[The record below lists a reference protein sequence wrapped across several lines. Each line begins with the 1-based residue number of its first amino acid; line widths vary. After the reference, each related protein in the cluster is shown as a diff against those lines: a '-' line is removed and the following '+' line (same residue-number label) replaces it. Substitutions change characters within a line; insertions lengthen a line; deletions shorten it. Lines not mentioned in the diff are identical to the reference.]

1 MHNQNRILRVFK
13 LITLLKTFPAKTIKR
28 LSQSLEISE
37 RSCYRYMDLL
47 TELGFEV
54 GKDDH
59 NKFFLKADQIVEPFT
74 KEESHLIQEV
84 LTVSVKNNPLVASI
98 KAKLPSLE
106 ESNILANN
114 IVNGHLSKLV
124 SQINESILNK
134 TQINIIK
141 YQSASS
147 ESITDRLVEPIGF
160 TSNYQYLCAF
170 EVESKQNKYFKLV
183 SMLVIYLGLMGFI
196 LKAFKPKTTE
206 KMIIVYSVCFWI
218 ALMAFSIAVVN
229 PYDENSVE
237 YMLKDKVIKKI
248 KEITNEKSET
258 MDLKP
263 SVPELPPSE
272 TMDSKT
278 SAPNPIKIPESNSTN
293 EEKGFLGNAIKSF
306 F

>member
-28 LSQSLEISE
+28 ISQSLEISE

-124 SQINESILNK
+124 TQINESILNK

-170 EVESKQNKYFKLV
+170 EVESQQNKYFKIERMGSIENLQEIAKFQEQHKLLNPDV
-183 SMLVIYLGLMGFI
+183 FGFNDSGEKFPIKLKLSMRAMLW
-196 LKAFKPKTTE
+196 LKDDYP
-206 KMIIVYSVCFWI
+206 
-218 ALMAFSIAVVN
+218 AVVGFLT
-229 PYDENSVE
+229 EQKEGTWLLEVEVNSVE
-237 YMLKDKVIKKI
+237 PVQRIIRSMPG
-248 KEITNEKSET
+248 EIIE
-258 MDLKP
+258 
-263 SVPELPPSE
+263 
-272 TMDSKT
+272 
-278 SAPNPIKIPESNSTN
+278 I
-293 EEKGFLGNAIKSF
+293 
-306 F
+306 

>member
-1 MHNQNRILRVFK
+1 MFNQNRILRVFR

-28 LSQSLEISE
+28 LAASLEISE

-59 NKFFLKADQIVEPFT
+59 NKFFIKADQIVEPFT

-147 ESITDRLVEPIGF
+147 ESTTDRLVEPIGF
-160 TSNYQYLCAF
+160 TANYQYLCAF
-170 EVESKQNKYFKLV
+170 EVASQHNKYFKLERMGSIENLEEIAKFQKQHKLLNPDV
-183 SMLVIYLGLMGFI
+183 FGFNDSGEKFPIKLKMSMRAMLF
-196 LKAFKPKTTE
+196 
-206 KMIIVYSVCFWI
+206 
-218 ALMAFSIAVVN
+218 
-229 PYDENSVE
+229 
-237 YMLKDKVIKKI
+237 LKDDYPAASEFLREQEDGSWLLEVEVNSMVPVNRIVRSMPN
-248 KEITNEKSET
+248 EINI
-258 MDLKP
+258 L
-263 SVPELPPSE
+263 
-272 TMDSKT
+272 
-278 SAPNPIKIPESNSTN
+278 
-293 EEKGFLGNAIKSF
+293 
-306 F
+306 

>member
-1 MHNQNRILRVFK
+1 MLSLIPKPLNLHNQNRILRVFK

-47 TELGFEV
+47 SELGFEV

-106 ESNILANN
+106 ESNILAIN

-170 EVESKQNKYFKLV
+170 EVESQQNKYFKLERMGAIENLEEIAKFQEQHKLLNPDV
-183 SMLVIYLGLMGFI
+183 FGFNDSGQKFPIKLKMSMRAML
-196 LKAFKPKTTE
+196 
-206 KMIIVYSVCFWI
+206 W
-218 ALMAFSIAVVN
+218 
-229 PYDENSVE
+229 
-237 YMLKDKVIKKI
+237 LKDDYPETGPFI
-248 KEITNEKSET
+248 KEQADGSWLLDVEVNS
-258 MDLKP
+258 MDP
-263 SVPELPPSE
+263 VNRIVRSMPGEV
-272 TMDSKT
+272 
-278 SAPNPIKIPESNSTN
+278 N
-293 EEKGFLGNAIKSF
+293 FLFN
-306 F
+306 

>member
-141 YQSASS
+141 YLSASS

-170 EVESKQNKYFKLV
+170 EVESQQNKYFKLERMGAIENLEEFAKFHEKHKLLNPDV
-183 SMLVIYLGLMGFI
+183 FGFNDSGEKFPIKLSMSMRAMLFLKDDYPETVPFI
-196 LKAFKPKTTE
+196 NEQVDGSWLLE
-206 KMIIVYSVCFWI
+206 V
-218 ALMAFSIAVVN
+218 VVN
-229 PYDENSVE
+229 SIEPVQRIIRSLPLD
-237 YMLKDKVIKKI
+237 IK
-248 KEITNEKSET
+248 
-258 MDLKP
+258 L
-263 SVPELPPSE
+263 L
-272 TMDSKT
+272 
-278 SAPNPIKIPESNSTN
+278 
-293 EEKGFLGNAIKSF
+293 
-306 F
+306 

>member
-1 MHNQNRILRVFK
+1 
-13 LITLLKTFPAKTIKR
+13 
-28 LSQSLEISE
+28 
-37 RSCYRYMDLL
+37 MDLL
-47 TELGFEV
+47 TELGFEI

-170 EVESKQNKYFKLV
+170 EVESHQNKYFKLERMGSIENLEEIAKFQEQHKLLNPDV
-183 SMLVIYLGLMGFI
+183 FGFNDSGEKFPIKLKMSMRAMLW
-196 LKAFKPKTTE
+196 LKDDYPATADFLTE
-206 KMIIVYSVCFWI
+206 QKDGSW
-218 ALMAFSIAVVN
+218 LL
-229 PYDENSVE
+229 SVE
-237 YMLKDKVIKKI
+237 VNSMEPVERIVRGMPGEV
-248 KEITNEKSET
+248 EI
-258 MDLKP
+258 
-263 SVPELPPSE
+263 
-272 TMDSKT
+272 
-278 SAPNPIKIPESNSTN
+278 II
-293 EEKGFLGNAIKSF
+293 
-306 F
+306 

>member
-28 LSQSLEISE
+28 ISQSLEISE

-98 KAKLPSLE
+98 KSKLPSLE

-170 EVESKQNKYFKLV
+170 EVESQQNKYFKLERMGSIENLEEIAKFQEQHKLLNPDV
-183 SMLVIYLGLMGFI
+183 FGFNDSGEKFPIKLKMSMRAML
-196 LKAFKPKTTE
+196 
-206 KMIIVYSVCFWI
+206 W
-218 ALMAFSIAVVN
+218 
-229 PYDENSVE
+229 
-237 YMLKDKVIKKI
+237 LKDDYPETGPFIHEGSGGNWFLIVDVNNMDPVNRIVRSMPGEF
-248 KEITNEKSET
+248 EIINKS
-258 MDLKP
+258 
-263 SVPELPPSE
+263 S
-272 TMDSKT
+272 
-278 SAPNPIKIPESNSTN
+278 
-293 EEKGFLGNAIKSF
+293 
-306 F
+306 

>member
-28 LSQSLEISE
+28 LASSLEISE

-170 EVESKQNKYFKLV
+170 EVESKQNKYFKLERMGSIENLIEIAKFQEQHKLLNPDV
-183 SMLVIYLGLMGFI
+183 FGFNDSGEKFPIKLKMSMRAML
-196 LKAFKPKTTE
+196 
-206 KMIIVYSVCFWI
+206 W
-218 ALMAFSIAVVN
+218 
-229 PYDENSVE
+229 
-237 YMLKDKVIKKI
+237 LKDDYPEASSFLKEMADGSWLLKV
-248 KEITNEKSET
+248 EINSMDPVNRIIRSMPGEVSLEKNF
-258 MDLKP
+258 DL
-263 SVPELPPSE
+263 L
-272 TMDSKT
+272 
-278 SAPNPIKIPESNSTN
+278 
-293 EEKGFLGNAIKSF
+293 
-306 F
+306 

>member
-1 MHNQNRILRVFK
+1 
-13 LITLLKTFPAKTIKR
+13 
-28 LSQSLEISE
+28 
-37 RSCYRYMDLL
+37 MDLL

-134 TQINIIK
+134 TQINILK

-170 EVESKQNKYFKLV
+170 EVESQQNKYFKLE
-183 SMLVIYLGLMGFI
+183 SFI
-196 LKAFKPKTTE
+196 TLKE
-206 KMIIVYSVCFWI
+206 K
-218 ALMAFSIAVVN
+218 L
-229 PYDENSVE
+229 D
-237 YMLKDKVIKKI
+237 
-248 KEITNEKSET
+248 
-258 MDLKP
+258 
-263 SVPELPPSE
+263 
-272 TMDSKT
+272 
-278 SAPNPIKIPESNSTN
+278 
-293 EEKGFLGNAIKSF
+293 
-306 F
+306 

>member
-54 GKDDH
+54 GKDEH
-59 NKFFLKADQIVEPFT
+59 NKFFLKAEQIVEPFT

-114 IVNGHLSKLV
+114 IVNGHMSKLV

-170 EVESKQNKYFKLV
+170 EVESKQNKYFKIERMGYIENLEEIAKFQEHHKLLNPDV
-183 SMLVIYLGLMGFI
+183 FGFNDSGEKFPIKLKMSMRAML
-196 LKAFKPKTTE
+196 
-206 KMIIVYSVCFWI
+206 W
-218 ALMAFSIAVVN
+218 
-229 PYDENSVE
+229 
-237 YMLKDKVIKKI
+237 LKDDYPETGPFIQEGSDGNWLLAVEVNSMDPVNRIVRSMPTDFKI
-248 KEITNEKSET
+248 LI
-258 MDLKP
+258 D
-263 SVPELPPSE
+263 
-272 TMDSKT
+272 
-278 SAPNPIKIPESNSTN
+278 
-293 EEKGFLGNAIKSF
+293 
-306 F
+306 

>member
-54 GKDDH
+54 GKDEH

-114 IVNGHLSKLV
+114 IVIGHLSKLV

-147 ESITDRLVEPIGF
+147 ESISDRLVEPIGF

-170 EVESKQNKYFKLV
+170 EVESQQNKYFKIERMGSIENLTKIAKFQKQHKLLNPDV
-183 SMLVIYLGLMGFI
+183 FGFNDSGEKFPIKLKMSMRAMLWLKDDYPETAPFIKEDSDGNWKLAVEVNSMDPVNRIVRSMPGEIEFI
-196 LKAFKPKTTE
+196 L
-206 KMIIVYSVCFWI
+206 
-218 ALMAFSIAVVN
+218 
-229 PYDENSVE
+229 
-237 YMLKDKVIKKI
+237 
-248 KEITNEKSET
+248 
-258 MDLKP
+258 
-263 SVPELPPSE
+263 
-272 TMDSKT
+272 
-278 SAPNPIKIPESNSTN
+278 
-293 EEKGFLGNAIKSF
+293 
-306 F
+306 

>member
-1 MHNQNRILRVFK
+1 MFNQNRILRVFK

-134 TQINIIK
+134 TQIIIIK

-170 EVESKQNKYFKLV
+170 EVESKQNKYFKLERMGSIENLEEIAKFQEQHKLLNPDV
-183 SMLVIYLGLMGFI
+183 FGFNDSGEKFPIKLQLSMRAML
-196 LKAFKPKTTE
+196 
-206 KMIIVYSVCFWI
+206 W
-218 ALMAFSIAVVN
+218 
-229 PYDENSVE
+229 
-237 YMLKDKVIKKI
+237 LKDDYPETGPFI
-248 KEITNEKSET
+248 KEDSDGNWVLAVEVNS
-258 MDLKP
+258 MDP
-263 SVPELPPSE
+263 VNRIVRSMPGEV
-272 TMDSKT
+272 
-278 SAPNPIKIPESNSTN
+278 N
-293 EEKGFLGNAIKSF
+293 FLFN
-306 F
+306 

>member
-1 MHNQNRILRVFK
+1 MFNQNRILRVFK
-13 LITLLKTFPAKTIKR
+13 LITLLKTFPAKSIKR
-28 LSQSLEISE
+28 LSQSLEVSE

-47 TELGFEV
+47 MELGFEV

-124 SQINESILNK
+124 SQINEAIATK
-134 TQINIIK
+134 TQIIINK

-170 EVESKQNKYFKLV
+170 EVESKQNKYFKLERMGAIENLPEIV
-183 SMLVIYLGLMGFI
+183 KFQEQHKLLNPDVFGFNDSGEKFPIKLKMSMRAMLF
-196 LKAFKPKTTE
+196 
-206 KMIIVYSVCFWI
+206 
-218 ALMAFSIAVVN
+218 
-229 PYDENSVE
+229 
-237 YMLKDKVIKKI
+237 LKDDYPATAEFLKEQKDGTWLFEVEVNSMEPVERIVRGMPGEVNLFKI
-248 KEITNEKSET
+248 
-258 MDLKP
+258 L
-263 SVPELPPSE
+263 
-272 TMDSKT
+272 
-278 SAPNPIKIPESNSTN
+278 
-293 EEKGFLGNAIKSF
+293 
-306 F
+306 

>member
-13 LITLLKTFPAKTIKR
+13 LITLLKTFPTKTIKR
-28 LSQSLEISE
+28 LASSLEISE

-170 EVESKQNKYFKLV
+170 EVESKQNKYFKIERMGSIENLEEIAKFQEQHKLLNPDV
-183 SMLVIYLGLMGFI
+183 FGFNDSGEKFPIKLKLSMRAMLWLKDDYPETAPFI
-196 LKAFKPKTTE
+196 KEDSDGNWFLTVEVNSIDPVNR
-206 KMIIVYSVCFWI
+206 IIRSMPGEV
-218 ALMAFSIAVVN
+218 
-229 PYDENSVE
+229 ENS
-237 YMLKDKVIKKI
+237 
-248 KEITNEKSET
+248 N
-258 MDLKP
+258 
-263 SVPELPPSE
+263 
-272 TMDSKT
+272 
-278 SAPNPIKIPESNSTN
+278 N
-293 EEKGFLGNAIKSF
+293 
-306 F
+306 

>member
-170 EVESKQNKYFKLV
+170 EVESQQNKYFKLERMGAIENLDEIAKFQEQHKLLNPDV
-183 SMLVIYLGLMGFI
+183 FGFNDSGEEFPIKLKMSMRAML
-196 LKAFKPKTTE
+196 
-206 KMIIVYSVCFWI
+206 W
-218 ALMAFSIAVVN
+218 
-229 PYDENSVE
+229 
-237 YMLKDKVIKKI
+237 LKDDYPETVPFI
-248 KEITNEKSET
+248 KEDSDGNWLLAVEVNS
-258 MDLKP
+258 MDP
-263 SVPELPPSE
+263 VNRIVRSMPGEVE
-272 TMDSKT
+272 M
-278 SAPNPIKIPESNSTN
+278 I
-293 EEKGFLGNAIKSF
+293 G
-306 F
+306 